1 MAEEVFR
8 KIIDLL
14 EKNKIKYKLIEH
26 EPTFTSEE
34 SAKVRGTKL
43 KQGAKALVLKSKKK
57 VFLAVVPANRKINLE
72 KLKSILNVKKL
83 GLASSET
90 VKTKTNCEIGAVP
103 PFGNLIDLETYV
115 DKNLL
120 ENEYIAFNA
129 GSHTKSIIMRSNDFV
144 KIVNPKVDI
153 FVE

>member
-1 MAEEVFR
+1 MSEEVFS

-14 EKNKIKYKLIEH
+14 KENSIRYKLVEH
-26 EPTFTSEE
+26 EPVFTSKEAAE
-34 SAKVRGTKL
+34 VRGTKL
-43 KQGAKALVLKSKKK
+43 EQGAKALVLKSKKK

-72 KLKSILNVKKL
+72 KLKEILDVKKL

-90 VKTKTNCEIGAVP
+90 VKEKTGCAIGSVP
-103 PFGNLIDLETYV
+103 PFGNIVGLDTYV
-115 DKNLL
+115 DKDLL

-144 KIVNPKVDI
+144 KLVNPKIDA
-153 FVE
+153 FC